1 MKVHCRSWDWS
12 HHMTSGVIYWLT
24 NSTLTASSCST
35 QKKTKVSQL
44 LALIGSRVQFVNLWP
59 HFKARH
65 FCSMLCSIVLCD
77 YFAFSYF
84 KGCYE
89 VLLFLPPQYH
99 ILLKCSPDDSTSVV
113 EIATDHWMLL
123 PFIGD
128 WLKNTLMSSW
138 VIINLYFVYSSSTV
152 HSHMLTGVQSLK
164 VWF

>member
-1 MKVHCRSWDWS
+1 
-12 HHMTSGVIYWLT
+12 MTSGVIYWLT

-35 QKKTKVSQL
+35 QIKTKVSQL

-59 HFKARH
+59 LFKARH
-65 FCSMLCSIVLCD
+65 FHSMLYSIVLCD
-77 YFAFSYF
+77 YFVFFFHYY
-84 KGCYE
+84 KGYYE

-128 WLKNTLMSSW
+128 WLKNTLMSS
-138 VIINLYFVYSSSTV
+138 
-152 HSHMLTGVQSLK
+152 
-164 VWF
+164 